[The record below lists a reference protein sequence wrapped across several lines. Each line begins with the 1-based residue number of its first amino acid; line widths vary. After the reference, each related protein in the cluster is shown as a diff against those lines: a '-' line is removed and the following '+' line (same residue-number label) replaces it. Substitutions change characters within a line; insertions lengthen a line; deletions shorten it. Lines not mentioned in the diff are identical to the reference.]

1 VYCFC
6 GRPARESGLCEY
18 HDPQCVKDPK
28 CRAKLVFTP
37 HCEKCH
43 LPWGEASGVTPR
55 LREAHIHGP
64 LVVETVVGDVEL
76 EGARGVDVYIYSVRG
91 VVDMRGAKFRHVY
104 VDGVV
109 GGVEMVGARVES
121 AVVVDVLGGVNL
133 DGASAGGHVYVGG
146 VSSLSARGT
155 SVAGE
160 LVVER
165 AKGGVVVAGARA
177 YSLAVYKA
185 GGVVDLS
192 NVVVEGDVFIVEA
205 VGDRLDLSG
214 AEVGGRVYILESR
227 FGGVRVDRADLIKRI
242 VVL

>member
-6 GRPARESGLCEY
+6 GRPARDSGLCEY

-43 LPWGEASGVTPR
+43 LPGGEASGVAPR

-91 VVDMRGAKFRHVY
+91 VVKMRGAKFRHVY
-104 VDGVV
+104 VG
-109 GGVEMVGARVES
+109 E
-121 AVVVDVLGGVNL
+121 
-133 DGASAGGHVYVGG
+133 
-146 VSSLSARGT
+146 VSSLSARGA
-155 SVAGE
+155 SVTGE

-165 AKGGVVVAGARA
+165 AKGGVAAAGARA
-177 YSLAVYKA
+177 YSLTVYKA

-192 NVVVEGDVFIVEA
+192 NVVVEGDIFIIEA
-205 VGDRLDLSG
+205 AGDRLDLSG
-214 AEVGGRVYILESR
+214 AEVGGRVYIMESK
-227 FGGVRVDRADLIKRI
+227 FGGVRIDRADLIKRI